1 MGKKDSSEL
10 PPPVTRKSS
19 KADLWAEIEAMQD
32 EIDGQQ
38 SALSEAMAARD
49 AAIAEAQKLRE
60 KLAGAHMRLNVVRAA
75 VAQPDAAERSS

>member
-32 EIDGQQ
+32 EIDSQQ
-38 SALSEAMAARD
+38 IALNAARD
-49 AAIAEAQKLRE
+49 AVKAKDAELATMRAQMASAYL
-60 KLAGAHMRLNVVRAA
+60 RLNVIQAA
-75 VAQPDAAERSS
+75 LSQPKAA

>member
-1 MGKKDSSEL
+1 
-10 PPPVTRKSS
+10 VTRKSS

-49 AAIAEAQKLRE
+49 AAVAEAQKLRE
-60 KLAGAHMRLNVVRAA
+60 KLASAYLRLNVIQAA
-75 VAQPDAAERSS
+75 LSQPEAA

>member
-32 EIDGQQ
+32 EIDSQQ
-38 SALSEAMAARD
+38 SALNTARD
-49 AAIAEAQKLRE
+49 AVRAKDAELAAMRA
-60 KLAGAHMRLNVVRAA
+60 KLASAYLRLGVIQAA
-75 VAQPDAAERSS
+75 LNQPEAA